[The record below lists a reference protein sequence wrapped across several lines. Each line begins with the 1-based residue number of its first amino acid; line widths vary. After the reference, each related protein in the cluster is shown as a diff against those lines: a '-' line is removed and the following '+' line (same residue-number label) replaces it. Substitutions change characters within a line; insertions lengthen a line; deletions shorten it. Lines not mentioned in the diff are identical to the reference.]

1 MPETPTSA
9 SALRPDTA
17 ALWQA
22 LQHPDVT
29 SLLRGFVLI
38 GGSALTLRIGHRVSE
53 DLDLAYAEG
62 KLPVLR
68 IPGLM
73 DALARQGIDC
83 VRQHDVAA
91 EEEFIE
97 AGLDLGDFQQN
108 FVALRSVKLT
118 LISLD
123 QPARTL
129 ISGDAAPP
137 LRVATLDEIFKTK
150 SLACADRSK
159 TRDWY
164 DLHTLMTEKGYT
176 IADLHNAFVE
186 VGQPSKYDI
195 AKSRMTSGRPDA
207 SDEGYL
213 QVAGRSKPTLDA
225 MRDYF
230 EAGFREFEVGSI
242 AGALR
247 PEREAD
253 QRSVSKPRISSRRKR
268 DIDR

>member
-1 MPETPTSA
+1 MPETPISV

-17 ALWQA
+17 ALWQV
-22 LQHPDVT
+22 LQHPDVAP
-29 SLLRGFVLI
+29 LLRGFVLI

-53 DLDLAYAEG
+53 DLDLAYPEK
-62 KLPVLR
+62 KLPASR
-68 IPGLM
+68 IPRLI
-73 DALARQGIDC
+73 DVLAHHGVEC

-91 EEEFIE
+91 EEEFLE
-97 AGLDLGDFQQN
+97 AGLDLADYQQN
-108 FVALRSVKLT
+108 FVAQRSVKLT
-118 LISLD
+118 LVSLD

-129 ISGDAAPP
+129 IGGDVASP

-150 SLACADRSK
+150 ALVCADRSK

-164 DLHTLMTEKGYT
+164 DLHTLMTEHGYS

-186 VGQPSKYDI
+186 SGQPSKYDI
-195 AKSRMTSGRPDA
+195 AKSRMKSGRPGA

-230 EAGFREFEVGSI
+230 EAGFREFEVGSMT
-242 AGALR
+242 GALCPQR
-247 PEREAD
+247 DAD
-253 QRSVSKPRISSRRKR
+253 QRIAPKSRSSSRGRS
-268 DIDR
+268 DIER